1 MCMSGTNF
9 KTENNTFRKL
19 FGNGLTYNIP
29 RFQRDYSWTDVEW
42 DELWLDIQDATKP
55 DGEPA
60 HYMGYLV
67 LQTQNDK
74 TFDVIDGQQRLTT
87 LSIIVLAILR
97 NLKRLV
103 EAGKDPEQNQQRLDQ
118 IRSSYIGYL
127 DPVTLVAASK
137 LTLNRNN
144 NDYYQTY
151 LVPLAA
157 LPQRGFKASEHAM
170 RKASDWFEK
179 RVLEFANAA
188 TDADTSTGVALAKLL
203 ESICDKLFFTVIT
216 VSDELNAYKV
226 FETLNSRGVRLSAT
240 DLLKNYL
247 FSVLHRDTVHENEMS
262 AMDDRWERLV
272 SRLGETDLPDF
283 LRIHWMSRNG
293 LVRQSEL
300 FKTIRAKIDKRAE
313 VFALLNALDA
323 DVDPYLG
330 LISPESSDWSPELK
344 DSAALLRMFGVRQ
357 PYALLIAARR
367 VLNANDFT
375 ALLRIIVN
383 ISFRY
388 NVIGTMQA
396 GEQER
401 VYSDVAARLSAGT
414 IADLASI
421 IEALRPV
428 YLGDAGFKAAFA
440 SKELKTTQSRNNRI
454 MRYILCNLERQAGGA
469 DHDRDSAT
477 FTVEHILPQNP
488 EGGWNQFSEIETDA
502 NIYRIGNMALLET
515 TLNRD
520 IGNAAYGVKRAAF
533 EGSMFE
539 TTKKIAID
547 NDEWT
552 PQRVIARQNAMA
564 KVAISIWRVAQLS

>member
-1 MCMSGTNF
+1 MSGTNF

-42 DELWLDIQDATKP
+42 DELWLDILEATRLG
-55 DGEPA
+55 GEPA

-97 NLKRLV
+97 NLRRLI
-103 EAGKDPEQNQQRLDQ
+103 EAGQDPQQNQQRLDQ

-151 LVPLAA
+151 LVPLAT

-179 RVLEFANAA
+179 RISEFANAMIDDENSA
-188 TDADTSTGVALAKLL
+188 GVVLAKLL

-226 FETLNSRGVRLSAT
+226 FETLNSRGVRLLAT

-247 FSVLHRDTVHENEMS
+247 FSVLHRDSVHENEMS

-300 FKTIRAKIDKRAE
+300 FKTIRAKIDSRAE
-313 VFALLNALDA
+313 VFLLLNALDA

-330 LISPESSDWSPELK
+330 LTSPESSDWSAELK
-344 DSAALLRMFGVRQ
+344 DSASMLRMFGVRQ

-367 VLNANDFT
+367 VLSSNDFT
-375 ALLRIIVN
+375 ALIKIIVN

-401 VYSDVAARLSAGT
+401 VYSDIAARLSTAKIT
-414 IADLASI
+414 DLASI

-428 YLGDAGFKAAFA
+428 YPADAAFQAAFA

-454 MRYILCNLERQAGGA
+454 VRYILCNLERQAGGA
-469 DHDRDSAT
+469 SHDRDSAT

-488 EGGWNQFSEIETDA
+488 EGEWEQFSEIEADA
-502 NIYRIGNMALLET
+502 NVYRIGNMALLET
-515 TLNRD
+515 GLNRD
-520 IGNAAYGVKRAAF
+520 LGNASFEIKRPVF
-533 EGSMFE
+533 ETSMFD
-539 TTKKIAID
+539 TTKKIAAD
-547 NDEWT
+547 NDDWT
-552 PQRVIARQNAMA
+552 PARVGARQNSMA
-564 KVAISIWRVAQLS
+564 KVAKSIWRVAQLS

>member
-1 MCMSGTNF
+1 MSGTNF

-42 DELWLDIQDATKP
+42 DELWLDILEATKTG
-55 DGEPA
+55 GEPA

-67 LQTQNDK
+67 LQTQDDK

-87 LSIIVLAILR
+87 LSIIILAILR
-97 NLKRLV
+97 NLKRLID
-103 EAGKDPEQNQQRLDQ
+103 AGQDSERNQQRLDQ
-118 IRSSYIGYL
+118 IRLSYIGYL
-127 DPVTLVAASK
+127 DPVTLVTSSK

-170 RKASDWFEK
+170 RKASDWFER
-179 RVLEFANAA
+179 RVLDFAKAA
-188 TDADTSTGVALAKLL
+188 TDADTGITIAKLL

-247 FSVLHRDTVHENEMS
+247 FSVLHRDSVHENEMS

-313 VFALLNALDA
+313 VFSLLNALDA

-330 LISPESSDWSPELK
+330 LTSPESSDWSPELK
-344 DSAALLRMFGVRQ
+344 ESASLLRMFGVRQ

-367 VLNANDFT
+367 VLCVGDFT
-375 ALLRIIVN
+375 ALLKIIVN

-401 VYSDVAARLSAGT
+401 VYSDVAARLS
-414 IADLASI
+414 
-421 IEALRPV
+421 
-428 YLGDAGFKAAFA
+428 
-440 SKELKTTQSRNNRI
+440 
-454 MRYILCNLERQAGGA
+454 
-469 DHDRDSAT
+469 
-477 FTVEHILPQNP
+477 
-488 EGGWNQFSEIETDA
+488 
-502 NIYRIGNMALLET
+502 
-515 TLNRD
+515 
-520 IGNAAYGVKRAAF
+520 
-533 EGSMFE
+533 
-539 TTKKIAID
+539 
-547 NDEWT
+547 
-552 PQRVIARQNAMA
+552 
-564 KVAISIWRVAQLS
+564 

>member
-1 MCMSGTNF
+1 MSGTNF

-42 DELWLDIQDATKP
+42 DELWLDILEATKTG
-55 DGEPA
+55 GEPA

-97 NLKRLV
+97 NLKRLI
-103 EAGKDPEQNQQRLDQ
+103 EAGQDSEQNQLRLDQ

-127 DPVTLVAASK
+127 DPVTLVASSK

-151 LVPLAA
+151 LVPLLA

-179 RVLEFANAA
+179 RVLEFANTA
-188 TDADTSTGVALAKLL
+188 TNAETSTGVALAKLL

-247 FSVLHRDTVHENEMS
+247 FSVLHRDSVHENEMS

-300 FKTIRAKIDKRAE
+300 FKIIRLRINKRAE
-313 VFALLNALDA
+313 VFSLLNALDS

-330 LISPESSDWSPELK
+330 LTSPENSDWSPELK
-344 DSAALLRMFGVRQ
+344 DSASLLRMFGVRQ

-367 VLNANDFT
+367 VLSSGDFT
-375 ALLRIIVN
+375 SLLKIIVN

-401 VYSDVAARLSAGT
+401 VYSDAAARLSAGT
-414 IADLASI
+414 IVDLASLV
-421 IEALRPV
+421 EALRPV
-428 YLGDAGFKAAFA
+428 YSSDAAFKAAFA

-454 MRYILCNLERQAGGA
+454 VRYILCNLERQAGGG

-477 FTVEHILPQNP
+477 FTVEHILPQNAD
-488 EGGWNQFSEIETDA
+488 GGWDQFSEIETDA
-502 NIYRIGNMALLET
+502 NIYRLGNMTLLET
-515 TLNRD
+515 SLNRD
-520 IGNAAYGVKRAAF
+520 IGNAAFETKLVAF
-533 EGSMFE
+533 ADSMFE
-539 TTKKIAID
+539 TTKKIAVD
-547 NDEWT
+547 NDDWT
-552 PQRVIARQNAMA
+552 PQRVNARQNAMA
-564 KVAISIWRVAQLS
+564 KVAISIWRVAQLG

>member
-1 MCMSGTNF
+1 MSGTNF

-42 DELWLDIQDATKP
+42 DELWLDILEATKTG
-55 DGEPA
+55 GEPA

-97 NLKRLV
+97 NLKRLI
-103 EAGKDPEQNQQRLDQ
+103 EAGQDSEQNQLRLDQ

-127 DPVTLVAASK
+127 DPVTLVASSK

-151 LVPLAA
+151 LVPLLA

-179 RVLEFANAA
+179 RVLEFANTA
-188 TDADTSTGVALAKLL
+188 TNAETSTGVALARLL

-247 FSVLHRDTVHENEMS
+247 FSVLHRDSVHENEMS

-300 FKTIRAKIDKRAE
+300 FKTIRLKINKRAE
-313 VFALLNALDA
+313 VFSLLNALDS

-330 LISPESSDWSPELK
+330 LTSPENSDWSPELK
-344 DSAALLRMFGVRQ
+344 DSASLLRMFGVRQ

-367 VLNANDFT
+367 VLSSGDFT
-375 ALLRIIVN
+375 SLLKIIVN

-401 VYSDVAARLSAGT
+401 VYSDAAARLSAGT
-414 IADLASI
+414 IADLASLV
-421 IEALRPV
+421 EALRPV
-428 YLGDAGFKAAFA
+428 YSSDAAFKAAFA

-454 MRYILCNLERQAGGA
+454 VRYILCNLERQAGGS

-477 FTVEHILPQNP
+477 FTVEHILPQNSD
-488 EGGWNQFSEIETDA
+488 GGWDQFSEIETDA
-502 NIYRIGNMALLET
+502 NIYRLGNMTLLET
-515 TLNRD
+515 SLNRD
-520 IGNAAYGVKRAAF
+520 IGNVAF
-533 EGSMFE
+533 ETKLVAFADSMFE
-539 TTKKIAID
+539 TTKKIVVD
-547 NDEWT
+547 NDDWT
-552 PQRVIARQNAMA
+552 PQRINARQNAMA
-564 KVAISIWRVAQLS
+564 KVAISIWRVAQLG

>member
-1 MCMSGTNF
+1 MSGTNF

-42 DELWLDIQDATKP
+42 DELWLDIQEATKP
-55 DGEPA
+55 DGESA

-103 EAGKDPEQNQQRLDQ
+103 EAGQDPERNQQRLDQ

-151 LVPLAA
+151 LVPLAD
-157 LPQRGFKASEHAM
+157 LPRRGFKTSEHAM

-179 RVLEFANAA
+179 RVLEFAKAA
-188 TDADTSTGVALAKLL
+188 TDTETDTGVALAKLL

-247 FSVLHRDTVHENEMS
+247 FSVLHRDSVHENEMS
-262 AMDDRWERLV
+262 TMDDRWERLV

-300 FKTIRAKIDKRAE
+300 FKTIRTKIENRAE
-313 VFALLNALDA
+313 VFSLLTALDA
-323 DVDPYLG
+323 DIDPYLG
-330 LISPESSDWSPELK
+330 LTSPESSDWSPELK

-367 VLNANDFT
+367 VLNVGDFT
-375 ALLRIIVN
+375 ALLKIIVN

-401 VYSDVAARLSAGT
+401 VYSDVAARLSAGA
-414 IADLASI
+414 IADLASTV
-421 IEALRPV
+421 EALRPV

-454 MRYILCNLERQAGGA
+454 MRYILCNLERQAGGG

-488 EGGWNQFSEIETDA
+488 EEGWDQFSEIETDA

-520 IGNAAYGVKRAAF
+520 IGNAAYDFKRTAF
-533 EGSMFE
+533 ESSMFE
-539 TTKKIAID
+539 TTKKIAVD
-547 NDEWT
+547 NSDWT
-552 PQRVIARQNAMA
+552 PQRVNARQNAMA
-564 KVAISIWRVAQLS
+564 RIAISIWRVAQLS

>member
-1 MCMSGTNF
+1 MSGTNF

-42 DELWLDIQDATKP
+42 DELWLDILEATKTG
-55 DGEPA
+55 GEPA

-97 NLKRLV
+97 NLKRLI
-103 EAGKDPEQNQQRLDQ
+103 EAGQDSEQNQLRLDQ

-127 DPVTLVAASK
+127 DPVTLVASSK

-151 LVPLAA
+151 LVPLLA

-179 RVLEFANAA
+179 RVLEFANTA
-188 TDADTSTGVALAKLL
+188 TNAETSTGVALAKLL

-247 FSVLHRDTVHENEMS
+247 FSVLHRDSVHENEMS

-300 FKTIRAKIDKRAE
+300 FKTIHLRINKRAE
-313 VFALLNALDA
+313 VFSLLNALDS

-330 LISPESSDWSPELK
+330 LTSPENSDWSPELK
-344 DSAALLRMFGVRQ
+344 DSASLLRMFGVRQ

-367 VLNANDFT
+367 VLSSGDFT
-375 ALLRIIVN
+375 SLLKIIVN

-401 VYSDVAARLSAGT
+401 VYSDAAARLSAGT
-414 IADLASI
+414 IADLASLV
-421 IEALRPV
+421 EALRPV
-428 YLGDAGFKAAFA
+428 YSSDAAFKAAFA

-454 MRYILCNLERQAGGA
+454 VRYILCNLERQAGGG

-477 FTVEHILPQNP
+477 FTVEHILPQNAD
-488 EGGWNQFSEIETDA
+488 GGWDQFSEIETDA
-502 NIYRIGNMALLET
+502 NIYRLGNMTLLET
-515 TLNRD
+515 SLNRD
-520 IGNAAYGVKRAAF
+520 IGNAAFETKLVAF
-533 EGSMFE
+533 ADSMFE
-539 TTKKIAID
+539 TTKKIAVD
-547 NDEWT
+547 NDDWT
-552 PQRVIARQNAMA
+552 PQRVNARQNAMA
-564 KVAISIWRVAQLS
+564 KIAISIWRVAQLG

>member
-1 MCMSGTNF
+1 MSGTNF

-247 FSVLHRDTVHENEMS
+247 FSVLHRETVHENEMS

-300 FKTIRAKIDKRAE
+300 FKTIRAKIDNREK
-313 VFALLNALDA
+313 VFSLLGALDS

-330 LISPESSDWSPELK
+330 LTSPESSDWSPELK
-344 DSAALLRMFGVRQ
+344 ESASLLRMFGVRQ

-367 VLNANDFT
+367 VLSVGDFT
-375 ALLRIIVN
+375 SLLKIIVN

-421 IEALRPV
+421 VEALRPV

-454 MRYILCNLERQAGGA
+454 MRYILCNLERQAGGG

-488 EGGWNQFSEIETDA
+488 ETGWDQFSEIETDA

-520 IGNAAYGVKRAAF
+520 ADNAAFSVKREVF
-533 EGSMFE
+533 ERSMFD
-539 TTKKIAID
+539 TTKKIAAD
-547 NDEWT
+547 NDDWT

>member
-1 MCMSGTNF
+1 
-9 KTENNTFRKL
+9 
-19 FGNGLTYNIP
+19 
-29 RFQRDYSWTDVEW
+29 
-42 DELWLDIQDATKP
+42 
-55 DGEPA
+55 
-60 HYMGYLV
+60 
-67 LQTQNDK
+67 
-74 TFDVIDGQQRLTT
+74 
-87 LSIIVLAILR
+87 
-97 NLKRLV
+97 
-103 EAGKDPEQNQQRLDQ
+103 
-118 IRSSYIGYL
+118 
-127 DPVTLVAASK
+127 
-137 LTLNRNN
+137 
-144 NDYYQTY
+144 
-151 LVPLAA
+151 VPLAA

-179 RVLEFANAA
+179 KVLDFAKA
-188 TDADTSTGVALAKLL
+188 TTDVDGDTGVALARLL

-247 FSVLHRDTVHENEMS
+247 FSVLHRDSVHENEMS

-300 FKTIRAKIDKRAE
+300 FKTIRARIDSRAA

-330 LISPESSDWSPELK
+330 LTSPESSDWSPELK
-344 DSAALLRMFGVRQ
+344 ESAALLRMFGVRQ

-367 VLNANDFT
+367 VLSPGDF
-375 ALLRIIVN
+375 ASLLKIIVN

-401 VYSDVAARLSAGT
+401 VYSDVAARLSAGA
-414 IADLASI
+414 IGDLASI

-428 YLGDAGFKAAFA
+428 YPADPAFRAAFA

-454 MRYILCNLERQAGGA
+454 VRYILCNLERQFGGG

-488 EGGWNQFSEIETDA
+488 EGGWGQFSEIEADA
-502 NIYRIGNMALLET
+502 NTYRIGNMALLET

-520 IGNAAYGVKRAAF
+520 IGNASYEAKRPVFAN
-533 EGSMFE
+533 SMFE
-539 TTKKIAID
+539 TTQKISAD
-547 NDEWT
+547 NDDWN
-552 PQRVIARQNAMA
+552 PQRVAARQNALA
-564 KVAISIWRVAQLS
+564 KTAISIWRVAQLS

>member
-1 MCMSGTNF
+1 MSGTNF

-42 DELWLDIQDATKP
+42 DELWLDILEATKAG
-55 DGEPA
+55 GEPA

-97 NLKRLV
+97 NLKRLID
-103 EAGKDPEQNQQRLDQ
+103 AGQDPERNQQRLDQ

-127 DPVTLVAASK
+127 DPVTLIATSK

-151 LVPLAA
+151 LVPLAV

-188 TDADTSTGVALAKLL
+188 VDETDTGVALAKLL
-203 ESICDKLFFTVIT
+203 EAICDKLFFTVIT

-247 FSVLHRDTVHENEMS
+247 FSVLHRDSVHENEMS

-313 VFALLNALDA
+313 VFSLLNALDA

-330 LISPESSDWSPELK
+330 LTSPESSDWSPELK
-344 DSAALLRMFGVRQ
+344 DSASLLRMFNVRQ

-367 VLNANDFT
+367 ILSVGDFT
-375 ALLRIIVN
+375 ALLKIIVN

-401 VYSDVAARLSAGT
+401 VYSDIAARLSAGT
-414 IADLASI
+414 LNDLASI
-421 IEALRPV
+421 VEALRPV
-428 YLGDAGFKAAFA
+428 YPGDAAFKAAFA

-454 MRYILCNLERQAGGA
+454 VRYILCNLERQAGGR

-488 EGGWNQFSEIETDA
+488 EGGWDQFSEIETDA

-515 TLNRD
+515 TLNRE
-520 IGNAAYGVKRAAF
+520 IGNAGFAIKRTVF

-539 TTKKIAID
+539 TTKKIAAD
-547 NDEWT
+547 NDDWT
-552 PQRVIARQNAMA
+552 PQRVNARQNGMA
-564 KVAISIWRVAQLS
+564 KTAISIWRVAQLS

>member
-1 MCMSGTNF
+1 MSGTNF

-42 DELWLDIQDATKP
+42 DELWLDILEATKTG
-55 DGEPA
+55 GEPA

-97 NLKRLV
+97 NLKRLI
-103 EAGKDPEQNQQRLDQ
+103 EAGQDSEQNQLRLDQ

-127 DPVTLVAASK
+127 DPVTLVASSK

-151 LVPLAA
+151 LVPLLA

-179 RVLEFANAA
+179 RVLEFANTA
-188 TDADTSTGVALAKLL
+188 TNAETSTGVALAKLL

-247 FSVLHRDTVHENEMS
+247 FSVLHRDSVHENEMS

-300 FKTIRAKIDKRAE
+300 FKTIRLRINKRAE
-313 VFALLNALDA
+313 VFSLLNALDS

-330 LISPESSDWSPELK
+330 LTSPENSDWSPELK
-344 DSAALLRMFGVRQ
+344 DSASLLRMFGVRQ

-367 VLNANDFT
+367 VLSSGDFT
-375 ALLRIIVN
+375 SLLKIIVN

-401 VYSDVAARLSAGT
+401 VYSDAAARLSAGT
-414 IADLASI
+414 IADLASLV
-421 IEALRPV
+421 EALRPV
-428 YLGDAGFKAAFA
+428 YSSDAAFKAAFA

-454 MRYILCNLERQAGGA
+454 VRYILCNLERQAGGG

-477 FTVEHILPQNP
+477 FTVEHILPQNAN
-488 EGGWNQFSEIETDA
+488 GGWDQFSEIETDA
-502 NIYRIGNMALLET
+502 NIYRLGNMTLLET
-515 TLNRD
+515 SLNRD
-520 IGNAAYGVKRAAF
+520 IGNAAFETKLVAF
-533 EGSMFE
+533 ADSMFE
-539 TTKKIAID
+539 TTKKIAVD
-547 NDEWT
+547 NDDWT
-552 PQRVIARQNAMA
+552 PQRVNARQNAMA
-564 KVAISIWRVAQLS
+564 KIAISIWRVAQLG

>member
-1 MCMSGTNF
+1 MSGTNF

-42 DELWLDIQDATKP
+42 DELWLDILEATKTG
-55 DGEPA
+55 GEPA

-97 NLKRLV
+97 NLKRLI
-103 EAGKDPEQNQQRLDQ
+103 EAGQDSEQNQLRLDQ

-127 DPVTLVAASK
+127 DPVTLVASSK

-151 LVPLAA
+151 LVPLLA

-179 RVLEFANAA
+179 RVLEFANTA
-188 TDADTSTGVALAKLL
+188 TNAETSTGVALAKLL

-247 FSVLHRDTVHENEMS
+247 FSVLHRDSVHENEMS

-300 FKTIRAKIDKRAE
+300 FKTIRLRINKRAE
-313 VFALLNALDA
+313 VFSLLNALDS

-330 LISPESSDWSPELK
+330 LTSPENSDWSPELK
-344 DSAALLRMFGVRQ
+344 DSASLLRMFGVRQ

-367 VLNANDFT
+367 VLSSGDFT
-375 ALLRIIVN
+375 SLLKIIVN

-401 VYSDVAARLSAGT
+401 VYSDAAARLSAGT
-414 IADLASI
+414 IADLASLV
-421 IEALRPV
+421 EALRPV
-428 YLGDAGFKAAFA
+428 YSSDAAFKAAFA

-454 MRYILCNLERQAGGA
+454 VRYILCNLERQAGGG

-477 FTVEHILPQNP
+477 FTVEHILPQNAD
-488 EGGWNQFSEIETDA
+488 GGWDQFSEIETDA
-502 NIYRIGNMALLET
+502 NIYRLGNMTLLET
-515 TLNRD
+515 SLNRD
-520 IGNAAYGVKRAAF
+520 IGNAAFETKLVAF
-533 EGSMFE
+533 ADSMFE
-539 TTKKIAID
+539 TTKKIAVD
-547 NDEWT
+547 NDDWT
-552 PQRVIARQNAMA
+552 PQRVNARQNAMA
-564 KVAISIWRVAQLS
+564 KVAISIWRVAQLG

>member
-1 MCMSGTNF
+1 MSGTNF

-42 DELWLDIQDATKP
+42 DELWLDILEATKAG
-55 DGEPA
+55 GEPA

-103 EAGKDPEQNQQRLDQ
+103 EAGHDPERNQQRLDQ

-179 RVLEFANAA
+179 RVLEFANATTNSE
-188 TDADTSTGVALAKLL
+188 TDTGVALAKLL

-247 FSVLHRDTVHENEMS
+247 FSVLHRDSVHENEMS

-313 VFALLNALDA
+313 VFSLLTALDA

-330 LISPESSDWSPELK
+330 LTSPESSDWSLELK
-344 DSAALLRMFGVRQ
+344 DSASLLRMFGVRQ

-367 VLNANDFT
+367 VLSIGDFT
-375 ALLRIIVN
+375 SLLKIIVN

-414 IADLASI
+414 LADLASI
-421 IEALRPV
+421 VEALRSV
-428 YLGDAGFKAAFA
+428 YPGDAAFKAAFA

-454 MRYILCNLERQAGGA
+454 VRFILCNLERQAGGG

-488 EGGWNQFSEIETDA
+488 EGGWEQFSEIEADA

-520 IGNAAYGVKRAAF
+520 IGNAAYCVKRAAF

-547 NDEWT
+547 NDDWT

-564 KVAISIWRVAQLS
+564 KVAISIWRVTQLS

>member
-1 MCMSGTNF
+1 MSGTNF

-42 DELWLDIQDATKP
+42 DELWLDILEATKT
-55 DGEPA
+55 GEEAA

-74 TFDVIDGQQRLTT
+74 SFDVIDGQQRLTT

-97 NLKRLV
+97 NLKRLID
-103 EAGKDPEQNQQRLDQ
+103 AGQDPERNQQRLDQ

-144 NDYYQTY
+144 NNYYQTY
-151 LVPLAA
+151 LVPLAI

-170 RKASDWFEK
+170 RKASDWYEK
-179 RVLEFANAA
+179 RILEFANKTA
-188 TDADTSTGVALAKLL
+188 DAENANGVVLAKLL

-247 FSVLHRDTVHENEMS
+247 FSVLHRDSVHENEMS
-262 AMDDRWERLV
+262 AMDNRWEQLV

-300 FKTIRAKIDKRAE
+300 FKTIRAKIEKRSE
-313 VFALLNALDA
+313 VFSLLNALDA

-330 LISPESSDWSPELK
+330 LTSPESSDWSPELK
-344 DSAALLRMFGVRQ
+344 DSASLLRVFGVRQ
-357 PYALLIAARR
+357 PYALLIAASR
-367 VLNANDFT
+367 VLNPNEFA
-375 ALLRIIVN
+375 ALLKIIVN

-414 IADLASI
+414 IVDFSSI
-421 IEALRPV
+421 VEALRPV
-428 YLGDAGFKAAFA
+428 YLGDAAFKAAFA

-454 MRYILCNLERQAGGA
+454 VRYILCNLERQAGGG

-488 EGGWNQFSEIETDA
+488 ESGWDQFSEIETDA

-520 IGNAAYGVKRAAF
+520 IGNAAYSAKRSAF
-533 EGSMFE
+533 AKSMFE
-539 TTKKIAID
+539 TTKKIDVD
-547 NDEWT
+547 NDDWT
-552 PQRVIARQNAMA
+552 PQRVNARQNTMA

>member
-1 MCMSGTNF
+1 MSGTNF

-42 DELWLDIQDATKP
+42 DELWLDIQEATKP

-103 EAGKDPEQNQQRLDQ
+103 EAGQDPERNQQRLDQ

-127 DPVTLVAASK
+127 DPVTLVATSK

-151 LVPLAA
+151 LVPLAV

-179 RVLEFANAA
+179 RISEFANSA
-188 TDADTSTGVALAKLL
+188 TDFDSEKGVVLAKLL

-247 FSVLHRDTVHENEMS
+247 FSVLHRDSVHENEMS

-300 FKTIRAKIDKRAE
+300 FKTIRLKINKRAE
-313 VFALLNALDA
+313 VFSLLNSLDA

-330 LISPESSDWSPELK
+330 LTSPESSDWSPELK

-367 VLNANDFT
+367 VLSTGDFT
-375 ALLRIIVN
+375 SLLKIIVN

-414 IADLASI
+414 LTDLASI
-421 IEALRPV
+421 VEALRPV
-428 YLGDAGFKAAFA
+428 YPGDAAFKAAFA

-454 MRYILCNLERQAGGA
+454 VRYILCNLERQAGGG

-488 EGGWNQFSEIETDA
+488 EGGWDQFSEIEADA

-515 TLNRD
+515 TKNRE
-520 IGNAAYGVKRAAF
+520 IGNAEFGVKRSAF
-533 EGSMFE
+533 ESSMFE
-539 TTKKIAID
+539 TTNKIAAD
-547 NDEWT
+547 NDDWT
-552 PQRVIARQNAMA
+552 PQRITARQNAMA

>member
-1 MCMSGTNF
+1 MSGTNF

-42 DELWLDIQDATKP
+42 DELWLDIQEATRP
-55 DGEPA
+55 GGEPA

-97 NLKRLV
+97 NLKRLID
-103 EAGKDPEQNQQRLDQ
+103 AGVDPERNQQRLDQ

-127 DPVTLVAASK
+127 DPVTLVATSK

-179 RVLEFANAA
+179 RVYEFASA
-188 TDADTSTGVALAKLL
+188 TTDDDGDIGVSLARLL

-247 FSVLHRDTVHENEMS
+247 FSVLHRDNVHENEMS

-300 FKTIRAKIDKRAE
+300 FKTIRAKIDSRAA

-330 LISPESSDWSPELK
+330 LTSPESSDWSPELK
-344 DSAALLRMFGVRQ
+344 DFAALLRMFGVRQ

-367 VLNANDFT
+367 VLNTSDFS
-375 ALLRIIVN
+375 ALLKIIVN

-414 IADLASI
+414 IGNLASI

-428 YLGDAGFKAAFA
+428 YPADPAFKAAFA

-454 MRYILCNLERQAGGA
+454 VRYILCNLERQAGGS

-488 EGGWNQFSEIETDA
+488 EGGWDQFSEIEADA
-502 NIYRIGNMALLET
+502 NTYRIGNMALLET

-520 IGNAAYGVKRAAF
+520 VGNATYAAKRPVFA
-533 EGSMFE
+533 SSLFE
-539 TTKKIAID
+539 TTQKIAAD
-547 NDEWT
+547 NEDWN
-552 PQRVIARQNAMA
+552 PQRVMARQNALA
-564 KVAISIWRVAQLS
+564 RTAISIWRVAQLS

>member
-1 MCMSGTNF
+1 MSGTNF

-42 DELWLDIQDATKP
+42 DELWLDILEATKLG
-55 DGEPA
+55 GEPA

-97 NLKRLV
+97 NLQRLI
-103 EAGKDPEQNQQRLDQ
+103 EAGQDPQQNQQRLDQ

-151 LVPLAA
+151 LVPLAT

-179 RVLEFANAA
+179 RISEFANAMIDDENSA
-188 TDADTSTGVALAKLL
+188 GVVLAKLL

-247 FSVLHRDTVHENEMS
+247 FSVLHRDSVHENEMS

-300 FKTIRAKIDKRAE
+300 FKTIRAKIDSRAE
-313 VFALLNALDA
+313 VFLLLNALDA

-330 LISPESSDWSPELK
+330 LTSPESSDWSAELK
-344 DSAALLRMFGVRQ
+344 DSASMLRMFGVRQ

-367 VLNANDFT
+367 VLSSNDFT
-375 ALLRIIVN
+375 ALIKIIVN

-401 VYSDVAARLSAGT
+401 VYSDVAARLSTAKIT
-414 IADLASI
+414 DLASI

-428 YLGDAGFKAAFA
+428 YPADAAFQAAFA

-454 MRYILCNLERQAGGA
+454 VRYILCNLERQAGGA
-469 DHDRDSAT
+469 SHDRDSAT

-488 EGGWNQFSEIETDA
+488 EGGWEQFSEIEADA

-515 TLNRD
+515 GLNRD
-520 IGNAAYGVKRAAF
+520 LGNASFGIKRPVF
-533 EGSMFE
+533 ETSMFD
-539 TTKKIAID
+539 TTKKIAAD
-547 NDEWT
+547 NDDWT
-552 PQRVIARQNAMA
+552 PARVVARQNAMA
-564 KVAISIWRVAQLS
+564 KVAKSIWRVAQLS

>member
-1 MCMSGTNF
+1 MSGTNF

-42 DELWLDIQDATKP
+42 DELWLDIQEATKP

-103 EAGKDPEQNQQRLDQ
+103 EAGQDAERNQQRLDQ

-151 LVPLAA
+151 LVPLAV

-188 TDADTSTGVALAKLL
+188 TDAETDTGVALAKLL

-247 FSVLHRDTVHENEMS
+247 FSVLHRDSVHENEMS

-313 VFALLNALDA
+313 VFSLLNALDA

-330 LISPESSDWSPELK
+330 LTSPESSDWSPELK
-344 DSAALLRMFGVRQ
+344 DSASLLRMFGVRQ

-367 VLNANDFT
+367 VLSVGDFT
-375 ALLRIIVN
+375 ALLKIIVN

-401 VYSDVAARLSAGT
+401 VYSDVAARLSSGT
-414 IADLASI
+414 LADLATI
-421 IEALRPV
+421 VEALRPV
-428 YLGDAGFKAAFA
+428 YPGDAAFKAAFA

-454 MRYILCNLERQAGGA
+454 MRYILCHLERQAGGA

-488 EGGWNQFSEIETDA
+488 EGGWDQFSEIETDA

-520 IGNAAYGVKRAAF
+520 IGNGAYGVKRPAF
-533 EGSMFE
+533 EQSMFE
-539 TTKKIAID
+539 TTKKIAVD
-547 NDEWT
+547 NDDWT

>member
-1 MCMSGTNF
+1 MSGTNF

-19 FGNGLTYNIP
+19 FGNGLTYNVP
-29 RFQRDYSWTDVEW
+29 RFQRDYSWSDVEW
-42 DELWLDIQDATKP
+42 DELWLDILEATKTG
-55 DGEPA
+55 GEPA

-97 NLKRLV
+97 NLKRLID
-103 EAGKDPEQNQQRLDQ
+103 AGQDPERNQQRLDQ

-127 DPVTLVAASK
+127 DPVTLVATSK

-151 LVPLAA
+151 LVPLAV

-179 RVLEFANAA
+179 RVLDFANTA
-188 TDADTSTGVALAKLL
+188 TDTETDTGVALAKLL

-247 FSVLHRDTVHENEMS
+247 FSVLHRDSVHENEMS

-300 FKTIRAKIDKRAE
+300 FKTIRAKIGTRAE
-313 VFALLNALDA
+313 VFSLLNALDA

-330 LISPESSDWSPELK
+330 LTSPENSDWSAELK
-344 DSAALLRMFGVRQ
+344 DSASLLRMFGVRQ

-367 VLNANDFT
+367 ILNPNDFT
-375 ALLRIIVN
+375 TLLKIIVN

-401 VYSDVAARLSAGT
+401 VYSDVAARISAGT
-414 IADLASI
+414 IADLPSI

-428 YLGDAGFKAAFA
+428 YLGDAAFKAAFA

-454 MRYILCNLERQAGGA
+454 MRYILCNLERQAGAG

-477 FTVEHILPQNP
+477 FTIEHILPQKP
-488 EGGWNQFSEIETDA
+488 EGGWDQFSEIETDA

-520 IGNAAYGVKRAAF
+520 LGNAAYEIKRPVF
-533 EGSMFE
+533 QESMFE
-539 TTKKIAID
+539 TTRKIAED
-547 NDEWT
+547 NDDWT
-552 PQRVIARQNAMA
+552 PQRVTARQNAMA
-564 KVAISIWRVAQLS
+564 RVAISIWRVAQLS

>member
-1 MCMSGTNF
+1 MSGTNF

-42 DELWLDIQDATKP
+42 DELWLDIQEATKP
-55 DGEPA
+55 EGESA

-103 EAGKDPEQNQQRLDQ
+103 EAGQDPERNQQRLDQ

-179 RVLEFANAA
+179 RVLEFAKAA
-188 TDADTSTGVALAKLL
+188 TDAETDTGVALAKLL

-247 FSVLHRDTVHENEMS
+247 FSVLHRDSVHENEMS

-300 FKTIRAKIDKRAE
+300 FKTIRAKIDKRSE
-313 VFALLNALDA
+313 VFSLLTALDA

-330 LISPESSDWSPELK
+330 LTSPESSDWSPELK

-367 VLNANDFT
+367 VLNVGDFT
-375 ALLRIIVN
+375 TLLKIIVN

-401 VYSDVAARLSAGT
+401 VYSDVAARLSAGAIT
-414 IADLASI
+414 NLGSI
-421 IEALRPV
+421 VEALRPV

-454 MRYILCNLERQAGGA
+454 MRYILCNLERQAGGG

-488 EGGWNQFSEIETDA
+488 NEGWDQFSEIETDS

-520 IGNAAYGVKRAAF
+520 IGNAAYASKRSTF

-539 TTKKIAID
+539 TTKKIAVD
-547 NDEWT
+547 NSDWT
-552 PQRVIARQNAMA
+552 PQRVNARQNAMA
-564 KVAISIWRVAQLS
+564 KIAISIWRVAQLS

>member
-1 MCMSGTNF
+1 MSGTNF

-42 DELWLDIQDATKP
+42 DELWLDILEATKTG
-55 DGEPA
+55 GEPA

-97 NLKRLV
+97 NLKRLI
-103 EAGKDPEQNQQRLDQ
+103 EAGQDPEQNQLRLDQ

-127 DPVTLVAASK
+127 DPVTLVASSK

-151 LVPLAA
+151 LVPLLA

-179 RVLEFANAA
+179 RVLEFANTA
-188 TDADTSTGVALAKLL
+188 TNAETSTGVALARLL

-247 FSVLHRDTVHENEMS
+247 FSVLHRDSVHENEMS

-300 FKTIRAKIDKRAE
+300 FKTIRLKITDRAE
-313 VFALLNALDA
+313 VFSLLNALDS

-330 LISPESSDWSPELK
+330 LTSPENSDWSPELK
-344 DSAALLRMFGVRQ
+344 ESASLLRMFGVRQ

-367 VLNANDFT
+367 VLSSGDFT
-375 ALLRIIVN
+375 SLLKIIVN

-401 VYSDVAARLSAGT
+401 VYSDAAARLSAGT
-414 IADLASI
+414 IADLASLV
-421 IEALRPV
+421 EALRPV
-428 YLGDAGFKAAFA
+428 YSSDATFKAAFA

-454 MRYILCNLERQAGGA
+454 VRYILCNLERQAGGG

-488 EGGWNQFSEIETDA
+488 EGGWDQFSEIETDA
-502 NIYRIGNMALLET
+502 NIYRLGNMTLLET
-515 TLNRD
+515 SLNRD
-520 IGNAAYGVKRAAF
+520 IGNAAIEKKLVAF
-533 EGSMFE
+533 ADSMFE
-539 TTKKIAID
+539 TTKKIASD
-547 NDEWT
+547 NDDWT
-552 PQRVIARQNAMA
+552 PQRVNARQNTMA

>member
-1 MCMSGTNF
+1 
-9 KTENNTFRKL
+9 
-19 FGNGLTYNIP
+19 
-29 RFQRDYSWTDVEW
+29 
-42 DELWLDIQDATKP
+42 
-55 DGEPA
+55 
-60 HYMGYLV
+60 
-67 LQTQNDK
+67 
-74 TFDVIDGQQRLTT
+74 
-87 LSIIVLAILR
+87 
-97 NLKRLV
+97 
-103 EAGKDPEQNQQRLDQ
+103 
-118 IRSSYIGYL
+118 
-127 DPVTLVAASK
+127 
-137 LTLNRNN
+137 
-144 NDYYQTY
+144 
-151 LVPLAA
+151 
-157 LPQRGFKASEHAM
+157 M

-179 RVLEFANAA
+179 RISEFANAA
-188 TDADTSTGVALAKLL
+188 TDFDSEKGVVLAKLL

-247 FSVLHRDTVHENEMS
+247 FSVLHRDSVHENEMS

-300 FKTIRAKIDKRAE
+300 FKTIRLKINKRAE
-313 VFALLNALDA
+313 VFSLLNSLDA

-330 LISPESSDWSPELK
+330 LTSPESSDWLPELK

-367 VLNANDFT
+367 VLSTGDF
-375 ALLRIIVN
+375 ASLLKIIVN

-414 IADLASI
+414 LADLASI
-421 IEALRPV
+421 VEALRPV
-428 YLGDAGFKAAFA
+428 YPGDAAFKAAFA

-454 MRYILCNLERQAGGA
+454 VRYILCNLERQAGGG

-488 EGGWNQFSEIETDA
+488 EGGWDQFSEIEADA
-502 NIYRIGNMALLET
+502 NIYRIGNMALIET
-515 TLNRD
+515 TKNRE
-520 IGNAAYGVKRAAF
+520 IGNAEFGVKRSAF
-533 EGSMFE
+533 ESSMFE
-539 TTKKIAID
+539 TTNKIAAD
-547 NDEWT
+547 NDDWT
-552 PQRVIARQNAMA
+552 PQQYNC
-564 KVAISIWRVAQLS
+564 STECDG

>member
-1 MCMSGTNF
+1 MSGTNF

-42 DELWLDIQDATKP
+42 DELWLDILEATKP

-97 NLKRLV
+97 NLKRLI
-103 EAGKDPEQNQQRLDQ
+103 ESGQDPEQNQQRLDQ

-127 DPVTLVAASK
+127 DPVTLVATSK

-151 LVPLAA
+151 LVPLAT

-179 RVLEFANAA
+179 RVLEFANSAV
-188 TDADTSTGVALAKLL
+188 DGEIHTGVILAKLL

-240 DLLKNYL
+240 DLLKNFL
-247 FSVLHRDTVHENEMS
+247 FSVLHRDSVHENEMS

-300 FKTIRAKIDKRAE
+300 FKTIRNRITNRAQ
-313 VFALLNALDA
+313 VFSLLNELDS

-330 LISPESSDWSPELK
+330 LTSPESSDWSADLK
-344 DSAALLRMFGVRQ
+344 DSASLLRMFGVRQ

-367 VLNANDFT
+367 VVTPPDFA
-375 ALLRIIVN
+375 ALLKIIVN

-414 IADLASI
+414 IANLPSI
-421 IEALRPV
+421 IEALRGV
-428 YLGDAGFKAAFA
+428 YPGDAAFKAAFA

-454 MRYILCNLERQAGGA
+454 VRYILCNLERQAGGG

-488 EGGWNQFSEIETDA
+488 EAGWDQFSEIETDA
-502 NIYRIGNMALLET
+502 NIYRLGNMALLET
-515 TLNRD
+515 SLNRD
-520 IGNAAYGVKRAAF
+520 IGNASFAVKRPAF
-533 EGSMFE
+533 EQSMFE
-539 TTKKIAID
+539 TTKKIAED

-552 PQRVIARQNAMA
+552 PQRVVARQNAMA

>member
-1 MCMSGTNF
+1 MSGTNF

-42 DELWLDIQDATKP
+42 DELWLDIQEATKP
-55 DGEPA
+55 DGESA

-67 LQTQNDK
+67 LQTLNDK

-103 EAGKDPEQNQQRLDQ
+103 ETGQDAERNQQRLEQ

-144 NDYYQTY
+144 NDYYQNY
-151 LVPLAA
+151 LVPLAV

-179 RVLEFANAA
+179 RVLEFARAA
-188 TDADTSTGVALAKLL
+188 TDAETDTGVSLAKLL

-247 FSVLHRDTVHENEMS
+247 FSVLHRDGVHENEMS

-300 FKTIRAKIDKRAE
+300 FKTIRAKIDKRAD

-330 LISPESSDWSPELK
+330 LTSPESSDWSSELK

-367 VLNANDFT
+367 VLSVGDFT
-375 ALLRIIVN
+375 ALLKIIVN

-401 VYSDVAARLSAGT
+401 VYSDVAARLSAGKF
-414 IADLASI
+414 ADLASI
-421 IEALRPV
+421 VEALRPV
-428 YLGDAGFKAAFA
+428 YPGDAAFKAAFA

-454 MRYILCNLERQAGGA
+454 MRFILCNLERQAGGN

-488 EGGWNQFSEIETDA
+488 EGGWEQFTEIEADA
-502 NIYRIGNMALLET
+502 NKYRIGNMALLET

-520 IGNAAYGVKRAAF
+520 IGNEKYATKRSAF
-533 EGSMFE
+533 ERSTFR
-539 TTKKIAID
+539 TTQMIATD
-547 NDEWT
+547 NDDWT
-552 PQRVIARQNAMA
+552 PQRVLARQNSMA
-564 KVAISIWRVAQLS
+564 NVAISIWRVAQLS

>member
-1 MCMSGTNF
+1 MSGTNF

-42 DELWLDIQDATKP
+42 DELWLDILEATKTG
-55 DGEPA
+55 GEPA

-97 NLKRLV
+97 NLKRLI
-103 EAGKDPEQNQQRLDQ
+103 EAGQDSEQNQLRLDQ

-127 DPVTLVAASK
+127 DPVTLVASSK

-151 LVPLAA
+151 LVPLLA

-179 RVLEFANAA
+179 RVLEFANTA
-188 TDADTSTGVALAKLL
+188 TNAETSTGVALAKLL

-247 FSVLHRDTVHENEMS
+247 FSVLHRDSVHENEMS

-300 FKTIRAKIDKRAE
+300 FKTIRLRINKRAE
-313 VFALLNALDA
+313 VFSLLNALDS

-330 LISPESSDWSPELK
+330 LTSPENSDWSPELK
-344 DSAALLRMFGVRQ
+344 DSASLLRMFGVRQ

-367 VLNANDFT
+367 VLSSGDFT
-375 ALLRIIVN
+375 SLLKIIVN

-401 VYSDVAARLSAGT
+401 VYSDAAARLSAGT
-414 IADLASI
+414 IADLASLV
-421 IEALRPV
+421 EALRPV
-428 YLGDAGFKAAFA
+428 YSSDAAFKAAFA

-454 MRYILCNLERQAGGA
+454 VRYILCNLERQAGGG

-477 FTVEHILPQNP
+477 FTVEHILPQNAD
-488 EGGWNQFSEIETDA
+488 GGWDQFSEIETDA
-502 NIYRIGNMALLET
+502 NIYRLGNMTLLET
-515 TLNRD
+515 SLNRD
-520 IGNAAYGVKRAAF
+520 IGNAAFETKLVAF
-533 EGSMFE
+533 ADSMFE
-539 TTKKIAID
+539 TTKKIAVD
-547 NDEWT
+547 NDDWT
-552 PQRVIARQNAMA
+552 PQRVNARQNAMA
-564 KVAISIWRVAQLS
+564 KIAISIWRVAQLG

>member
-1 MCMSGTNF
+1 MSGTNF

-42 DELWLDIQDATKP
+42 DELWLDIQEATKP
-55 DGEPA
+55 DGESA

-97 NLKRLV
+97 NLKRLI
-103 EAGKDPEQNQQRLDQ
+103 EAGQDADRNQQRLDQ
-118 IRSSYIGYL
+118 IRASYIGYL
-127 DPVTLVAASK
+127 DPVTLVATSK

-179 RVLEFANAA
+179 RVLEYSNAA
-188 TDADTSTGVALAKLL
+188 TNVETDTGVALARLL
-203 ESICDKLFFTVIT
+203 EAICDKLFFTVIT

-247 FSVLHRDTVHENEMS
+247 FSVLHRDNVHENEMS

-300 FKTIRAKIDKRAE
+300 FKTIRNKIAHRAE
-313 VFALLNALDA
+313 VFSLLNALDA

-330 LISPESSDWSPELK
+330 LTSPESSEWSPELK
-344 DSAALLRMFGVRQ
+344 DSASLLRMFGVRQ

-367 VLNANDFT
+367 VLAAGDFA
-375 ALLRIIVN
+375 ALLKIIVN

-414 IADLASI
+414 LADLPSI

-428 YLGDAGFKAAFA
+428 YPGDAAFKAAFA

-454 MRYILCNLERQAGGA
+454 IRYVLCNLERQAGGG

-488 EGGWNQFSEIETDA
+488 EGGWEQFSEMEADA
-502 NIYRIGNMALLET
+502 NVYRIGNMTLLET
-515 TLNRD
+515 TKNRE
-520 IGNAAYGVKRAAF
+520 IGNAAFGIKRAAF
-533 EGSMFE
+533 EESMFE
-539 TTKKIAID
+539 TTKKIAAD
-547 NDEWT
+547 NDDWT
-552 PQRVIARQNAMA
+552 PQRVAARQNSMA

>member
-1 MCMSGTNF
+1 MSGTNF
-9 KTENNTFRKL
+9 KTENNTFRQR
-19 FGNGLTYNIP
+19 FGNGLTYHIP

-42 DELWLDIQDATKP
+42 EELWLDILATTSGEGDAS
-55 DGEPA
+55 

-87 LSIIVLAILR
+87 LSIIVLAVLR
-97 NLKRLV
+97 NLKRLI
-103 EAGKDPEQNQQRLDQ
+103 ENGQNADQNQRRLDQ

-127 DPVTLVAASK
+127 DPVTLVPSSK
-137 LTLNRNN
+137 LSLNRNN

-179 RVLEFANAA
+179 HIWDDVTREAGGDIGVRLA
-188 TDADTSTGVALAKLL
+188 TLL
-203 ESICDKLFFTVIT
+203 ESIADKLFFTVIT

-247 FSVLHRDTVHENEMS
+247 FSVLHRDKVHETEMK

-283 LRIHWMSRNG
+283 LRIHWMSRQG

-300 FKTIRAKIDKRAE
+300 FKKVRARIETR
-313 VFALLNALDA
+313 A
-323 DVDPYLG
+323 DVFELLTNLDGDIDPYLG

-344 DSAALLRMFGVRQ
+344 ESAALLRMFGVRQ
-357 PYALLIAARR
+357 PYALLLAARR
-367 VLNANDFT
+367 ILSPADF
-375 ALLRIIVN
+375 AGLIRIIVT

-401 VYSDVAARLSAGT
+401 VYSDIAARISRNEITHLKEIVDSLRSVYPSDSA
-414 IADLASI
+414 
-421 IEALRPV
+421 
-428 YLGDAGFKAAFA
+428 FKAAFA
-440 SKELKTTQSRNNRI
+440 SKELRTTQSRNNKI
-454 MRYILCNLERQAGGA
+454 VRYILCNLERQAGGN
-469 DHDRDSAT
+469 DLDRDSASL
-477 FTVEHILPQNP
+477 TVEHILPQNP
-488 EGGWNQFSEIETDA
+488 EAGWEHFSETETDA
-502 NIYRIGNMALLET
+502 SIYRLGNMALLET
-515 TLNRD
+515 NLNRD
-520 IGNAAYGVKRAAF
+520 IGNSAF
-533 EGSMFE
+533 ETKRSAFESSVFE
-539 TTKKIAID
+539 TTKKIARD
-547 NDEWT
+547 NSEWT
-552 PQRVIARQNAMA
+552 VSRIQERQNAMA
-564 KVAISIWRVAQLS
+564 KLAMSIWSVAQLS